1 MDIQVRGPGAC
12 PQVEGLASPQ
22 LVPVGWESHL
32 ALHIQNLH
40 YFRVSCQVNEGI
52 NEGRVDSV
60 YSLTLWHLHF
70 SGSTCLILLLARAAG
85 KTAEATCLPRGN
97 IQGLWPHS
105 LPGSAGKRLLD
116 VLGSPTPLKHTH
128 TPPPLLSPSS
138 SYLYLQK
145 PTLCWV
151 PWACIREQG
160 ACSLCLSA

>member
-40 YFRVSCQVNEGI
+40 YFRVSSQVNEGI

-60 YSLTLWHLHF
+60 YSLTLWHLHL
-70 SGSTCLILLLARAAG
+70 SGSACLILLLARAAG

-128 TPPPLLSPSS
+128 THTYAPHLCLVPLL
-138 SYLYLQK
+138 LTFTHK
-145 PTLCWV
+145 NPTLC
-151 PWACIREQG
+151 
-160 ACSLCLSA
+160 